1 MELVVALILVVI
13 GVVIAGRFLSCGD
26 LLVNSKLLTAVW
38 QSCKYL
44 ETFFNCQHIS
54 GEHSGNE
61 SGKYRRING
70 NIILRML
77 SQLPRYY

>member
-38 QSCKYL
+38 QSCKDL
-44 ETFFNCQHIS
+44 ETFFNGQNIS
-54 GEHSGNE
+54 
-61 SGKYRRING
+61 
-70 NIILRML
+70 
-77 SQLPRYY
+77 